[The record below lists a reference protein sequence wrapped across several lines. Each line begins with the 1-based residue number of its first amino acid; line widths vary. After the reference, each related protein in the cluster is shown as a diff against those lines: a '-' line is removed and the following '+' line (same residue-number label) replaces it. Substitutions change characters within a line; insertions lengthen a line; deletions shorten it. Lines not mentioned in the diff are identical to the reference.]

1 MQSVPITTTVVSSL
15 RGVLY
20 AKFVSD
26 LLPLPLKVV
35 RHVIIYMQGT
45 CDNMTWIICT
55 YSPKC
60 TYHWYGIANI
70 LLVALMIS
78 EIII

>member
-1 MQSVPITTTVVSSL
+1 MIIIKTYRTVPKSL
-15 RGVLY
+15 QHYAINKLVKYFRQLGVIIQEY
-20 AKFVSD
+20 PM
-26 LLPLPLKVV
+26 LPLPLKVV

-60 TYHWYGIANI
+60 TY
-70 LLVALMIS
+70 
-78 EIII
+78 